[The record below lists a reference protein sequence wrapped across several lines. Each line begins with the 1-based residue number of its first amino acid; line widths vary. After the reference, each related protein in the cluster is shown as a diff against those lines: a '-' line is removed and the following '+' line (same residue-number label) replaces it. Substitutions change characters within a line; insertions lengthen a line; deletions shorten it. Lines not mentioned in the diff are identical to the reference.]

1 MVEESVDFTCQVSRR
16 RLRVGRRKGRR
27 WSGWPLPEDLRWS
40 AVIKTDDGRAQRQC
54 LCQTQ
59 PGFLVKRR
67 VQHGAGGR
75 KPRQQYIPRQ
85 PSFELHAVSDVP
97 PARGTLETTPFRAA
111 AAKDQSRVRAPDMSE
126 RAQRQHRS
134 LPANE
139 TSDDKHLSRSRTA
152 RARGRAE
159 VDDGCVCQDG

>member
-1 MVEESVDFTCQVSRR
+1 MPGVAPSSPN
-16 RLRVGRRKGRR
+16 
-27 WSGWPLPEDLRWS
+27 WPAKRSPMECLATAGGDLRRS
-40 AVIKTDDGRAQRQC
+40 AVIKTDDERAQRQC
-54 LCQTQ
+54 LRQTQ

-75 KPRQQYIPRQ
+75 KPRQQSIPRQ

-126 RAQRQHRS
+126 RA
-134 LPANE
+134 
-139 TSDDKHLSRSRTA
+139 
-152 RARGRAE
+152 
-159 VDDGCVCQDG
+159 